1 MKSKFTWILT
11 LALAFFI
18 QFSFAQEKTITG
30 TVVSKSDA
38 MAIPG
43 VNVVVQGTT
52 RGVQTDFNG
61 NYSIKA
67 ATGEKLV
74 FSYLGFK
81 NQVVTVGAS
90 NRVAVQLEDDDASVL
105 DVVVVQG
112 YDVTKTK
119 KTSNVSS
126 QTVSAAT
133 IEARPNAS
141 FIQTLQGQVAGLNI
155 ATGTGQPGG
164 NSTVIIRGV
173 GSINGKVEPLY
184 VIDGIPLN
192 SDNFRSLNPDDIESI
207 SVLKDAGATSIYGN
221 RGSNG
226 VILVKTKRGGF
237 DSALKIKFNSTTSF
251 TTLQDNKYNM
261 MNAQQL
267 LTLERTYGEGRG
279 AKGGIG
285 GAPMTDAEIAAV
297 KTTNWQDYF
306 FRTGISQNQTL
317 TLSSGS
323 KNLSSFTSF
332 GFLDQEGILQNTDLK
347 RFNFRSNVA
356 GKSNDDRFNYST
368 SVSINFSRRNEATNL
383 GTGGVNQNFVLGANM
398 SAPYLSP
405 SDYVDSTKLV
415 ADDEQASLAGTPNL
429 LTPLML
435 IDKLKN
441 FSNRIDELKAL
452 ASFDGSYKLT
462 KDLTFG
468 SNLGIDY
475 TQQNSNVYQ
484 SPDGFNSLIFLPQN
498 GYLGL
503 QTELFQRDIAIST
516 NTRLN
521 YNKMFGEKHT
531 LNLAAYT
538 EYFKANLKTF
548 NYRQNGLD
556 GKISGP
562 GYGAGY
568 IKDNPTNDFF
578 VPTVGSSKVSTGLF
592 SYFATADYDYDGK
605 YGIEATIRRDASSR
619 FALSNRWGTFYSV
632 AGRWNIDRESFM
644 NGSIFDV
651 LKLRASYGTNGN
663 NEIDGTTYGALNN
676 TRELYAIST
685 GYQGNPAYVV
695 GQLANPELKWETV
708 TQSNIGIDFEL
719 MNSRLRGTF
728 EAYHKR
734 TTDLFLPVPISFVN
748 ATSLLESNFGVMT
761 NKGIEAL
768 LSYDILKNNN
778 GFNLTATFNGAFNE
792 NRVNDITNESGF
804 VDNGLSQV
812 AEGHVLNE
820 YFLVRYVGV
829 NPSNGNLLFLDKNGT
844 PTESPDESD
853 RVYTGKSSQPVWQG
867 GFGLNADYKGFF
879 VSSQFSFVADIYRFD
894 YDLSGTHN
902 RQNIGNF
909 NLSTDILRA
918 WTPDNRVTDQPSLNA
933 TNLSFDSSSDRNLK
947 DASYVRMRYVS
958 FGYDVPK
965 KMLENTFLKG
975 VKGFVQAENLVT
987 WSKWRGWDAESPRG
1001 SDQYQYPTPKII
1013 SVGLTVEF

>member
-30 TVVSKSDA
+30 TVVSKADA

-90 NRVAVQLEDDDASVL
+90 TKVSVQLEDDEAQVL
-105 DVVVVQG
+105 DAVIVQG

-119 KTSNVSS
+119 TTSNVSS

-164 NSTVIIRGV
+164 NSTVIIRGI
-173 GSINGKVEPLY
+173 GSINGKIEPLY

-192 SDNFRSLNPDDIESI
+192 SDNFRSLNPDDIESV
-207 SVLKDAGATSIYGN
+207 SVLKDAGATAIYGN

-226 VILVKTKRGGF
+226 VILVRTKKGGF
-237 DSALKIKFNSTTSF
+237 DSGLKVKFNSTTSF
-251 TTLQDNKYNM
+251 TSLQENEYNM

-267 LTLERTYGEGRG
+267 LTLERAYGQGRG
-279 AKGGIG
+279 AKGGAG
-285 GAPMTDAEIAAV
+285 GGPLTDAEIAAAGS
-297 KTTNWQDYF
+297 TDWTNYF

-317 TLSSGS
+317 SLSSGS

-332 GFLDQEGILQNTDLK
+332 GFLDQEGILKNTDLK
-347 RFNFRSNVA
+347 RFNFRSNLS
-356 GKSNDDRFNYST
+356 GKSNDERFNYST
-368 SVSINFSRRNEATNL
+368 NVSVNFSRRNEATSL
-383 GTGGVNQNFVLGANM
+383 GTGGINQNFVLGANNA
-398 SAPYLSP
+398 APYLSP
-405 SDYVDSTKLV
+405 DMYVDSKTLQ
-415 ADDEQASLAGTPNL
+415 ADYATDGTLL

-435 IDKLKN
+435 IDKLKT
-441 FSNRIDELKAL
+441 FSNRIDELKGL
-452 ASFDGSYKLT
+452 AAFDGSYKLT

-475 TQQNSNVYQ
+475 TQTNSITYQ
-484 SPDGFNSLIFLPQN
+484 SPFAFNSLLFLAQN
-498 GYLGL
+498 GYVG
-503 QTELFQRDIAIST
+503 FQSEAYQQDIAIST

-521 YNKMFGEKHT
+521 YNKTFAEKHT
-531 LNLAAYT
+531 LNLAVYT
-538 EYFKANLKTF
+538 EYFKANFKSI

-568 IKDNPTNDFF
+568 IRDNPTNDFF
-578 VPTVGSSKVSTGLF
+578 VPTVGSSKASTGLF
-592 SYFATADYDYDGK
+592 SYFGTADYDYDGK
-605 YGIEATIRRDASSR
+605 YGVEATIRRDASSR
-619 FALSNRWGTFYSV
+619 FALTNRWGTFYSV

-644 NGSIFDV
+644 DGSVFDA

-663 NEIDGTTYGALNN
+663 QDILNATYGALNL
-676 TRELYAIST
+676 TRELYAIT
-685 GYQGNPAYVV
+685 PGYQGNPSYVI
-695 GQLANPELKWETV
+695 GQLAAPDLKWETV
-708 TQSNIGIDFEL
+708 TQTNIGIDYEL
-719 MNSRLRGTF
+719 FNSRLRGTF
-728 EAYHKR
+728 EAYKKQ
-734 TTDLFLPVPISFVN
+734 TSDLFLPVPISYIN
-748 ATSLLESNFGVMT
+748 ATPSLTANFGTMT
-761 NKGIEAL
+761 NKGVEAL
-768 LSYDILKNNN
+768 INYDVLKSNSGLNVSVS
-778 GFNLTATFNGAFNE
+778 FNGAFNE
-792 NRVNDITNESGF
+792 NRVNDISNESGF
-804 VDNGLSQV
+804 VDNGLSQQ

-820 YFLVRYVGV
+820 FFLVRYAGV
-829 NPSNGNLLFLDKNGT
+829 NPANGNLLFLDKDGN
-844 PTESPDESD
+844 PTETPDGAAD
-853 RVYTGKSSQPVWQG
+853 RVYTGKSGQPVWQG

-894 YDLSGTHN
+894 YDLSGTQD
-902 RQNIGNF
+902 RENIGIF
-909 NLSTDILRA
+909 NVSTDLLRA
-918 WTPDNRVTDQPSLNA
+918 WTPDNRVTDQPSLYA
-933 TNLSFDSSSDRNLK
+933 TNLSFDSDSDRNLK

-958 FGYDVPK
+958 LGYDVPK